1 MTVLLFRPFQE
12 EIMSKVRTRI
22 LLLGLVSLMAAAGAQ
37 AGVRPGDFA
46 TDFTALNWDGSY
58 IHLWDYLGD
67 VIVLDFS
74 TLW

>member
-1 MTVLLFRPFQE
+1 MSNRHTKVLLLAL
-12 EIMSKVRTRI
+12 VA
-22 LLLGLVSLMAAAGAQ
+22 GLIAAGAQ

-46 TDFTALNWDGSY
+46 IDFTAMNWDGTY